1 MSATTEIITE
11 QIAQLKERIAS
22 GRRSGSDVSDLELK
36 VSELSRQLMSA
47 AALNESKNILK
58 G

>member
-22 GRRSGSDVSDLELK
+22 GRRSGFDVSDLELK

>member
-1 MSATTEIITE
+1 MSATTEMITE
-11 QIAQLKERIAS
+11 QIAQLKERIS
-22 GRRSGSDVSDLELK
+22 FGRRSGTDVSDLELK